1 MSTGYLCD
9 IEVNLCYSNPCGSN
23 GTCVS
28 HEGGYTCK
36 CQEGFTGKDC
46 IVYSHHHCCFVV
58 CVCVCVCPDYIL
70 FEYLIMVT
78 FTIICAN
85 NLASVMCTKLPDLGK
100 KSTDE
105 IYV

>member
-36 CQEGFTGKDC
+36 CQEGFTGKLFRNVLQVINSLD
-46 IVYSHHHCCFVV
+46 V
-58 CVCVCVCPDYIL
+58 CVTGALSQC
-70 FEYLIMVT
+70 
-78 FTIICAN
+78 
-85 NLASVMCTKLPDLGK
+85 SVYDSLSPVNGFA
-100 KSTDE
+100 KS
-105 IYV
+105 YMAAC